1 MAVPAPTDK
10 RFRRAHVSP
19 TRKSRVFVSRKSLV
33 FATLIAACAV
43 YACYLA
49 ATLAMSSD
57 MLTVTRITVSGNA
70 RLSDGEVMSL
80 LDGMQ
85 GRNMLMVDLD
95 EWRDRLLASPWVADA
110 VLRRV
115 LPGAIDVAVS
125 ERQPIAIGR
134 VGDALHLIDESG
146 GAIDEFGPHHAD
158 LDLPV
163 VSGLAPGAGRRQA
176 RAAIDPARAALAAR
190 LLLALQRRP
199 DLLARVSEVDVSNS
213 RNAVVILKGDATQV
227 RLGDEQF
234 IERLQSYLDIA
245 PTLRDQMS
253 SNLDYVDLRFGPN
266 VFIRPAG
273 RVREP

>member
-19 TRKSRVFVSRKSLV
+19 TRRRVFVSRKGLVYATLLAV
-33 FATLIAACAV
+33 FAVIV
-43 YACYLA
+43 SYHA
-49 ATLAMSSD
+49 ATLVMSSD
-57 MLTVTRITVSGNA
+57 MLTVTRITVSGNR

-80 LDGMQ
+80 LDGLQ
-85 GRNMLMVDLD
+85 GRNMLMVELD
-95 EWRDRLLASPWVADA
+95 EWRDKLMASPWVADA

-134 VGDALHLIDESG
+134 VGDALHLIDETGS
-146 GAIDEFGPHHAD
+146 AIDEFGPHHAD

-163 VSGLAPGAGRRQA
+163 VDGLSPGAGRR
-176 RAAIDPARAALAAR
+176 PARAAVIDARRAALATR

-199 DLLARVSEVDVSNS
+199 DLAVLVSEVDVSDS
-213 RNAVVILKGDATQV
+213 RNAVVLLRGDPTQV
-227 RLGDEQF
+227 RLGDDQF
-234 IERLQSYLDIA
+234 VERLQSYLDIA
-245 PTLRDQMS
+245 PALRERMS

-266 VFIRPAG
+266 IFTRPA
-273 RVREP
+273 RRAREP